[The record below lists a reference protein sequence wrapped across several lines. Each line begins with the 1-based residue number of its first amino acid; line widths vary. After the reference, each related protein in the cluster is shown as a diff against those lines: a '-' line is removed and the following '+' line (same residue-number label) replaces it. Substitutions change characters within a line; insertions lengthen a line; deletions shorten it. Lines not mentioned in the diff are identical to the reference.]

1 MKSRDLSSWMWGD
14 ALSMLEKAERLHR
27 QFCKTG
33 AAGLQCWEPPVDIIE
48 TADAVVVYVALPG
61 VPANAIEVVFDPDG
75 ITVSGERRFPARRPV
90 RLHRI
95 EIPSGRFQRRILLP
109 LHALEPA
116 MPQLADGCL
125 AITLTKVKES
135 R

>member
-1 MKSRDLSSWMWGD
+1 MATNVSKANRQDVAQQQSR
-14 ALSMLEKAERLHR
+14 AAAERER
-27 QFCKTG
+27 AFVQ
-33 AAGLQCWEPPVDIIE
+33 PPVDIIE

-75 ITVSGERRFPARRPV
+75 ITVSGERRFPARRAV

-116 MPQLADGCL
+116 MPQLADGSL

-135 R
+135 L